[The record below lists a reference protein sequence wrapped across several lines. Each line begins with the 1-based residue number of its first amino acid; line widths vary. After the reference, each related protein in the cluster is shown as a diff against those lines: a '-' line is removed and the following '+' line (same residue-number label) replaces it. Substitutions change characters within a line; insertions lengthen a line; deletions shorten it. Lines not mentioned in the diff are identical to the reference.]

1 MKNRRALNFRTV
13 PFQKM
18 ERREKTEQ
26 IMRERERVRLEQ
38 IPKKWSRREEN
49 EFIRVLT
56 GYGIDL
62 LSNTSVPTPDWSR

>member
-1 MKNRRALNFRTV
+1 
-13 PFQKM
+13 M

-26 IMRERERVRLEQ
+26 VMRERERVRLEQ
-38 IPKKWSRREEN
+38 IPKKWTRREEN

-62 LSNTSVPTPDWSR
+62 LSNAAVPTPDWSR

>member
-1 MKNRRALNFRTV
+1 
-13 PFQKM
+13 M

-26 IMRERERVRLEQ
+26 VMRERERVRLEQ
-38 IPKKWSRREEN
+38 IPKKWTRREEN

-62 LSNTSVPTPDWSR
+62 LPNTSQPTPDWSR